1 MSNMG
6 PYPEGQY
13 NQQPGG
19 YVPGGFGPRPDEK
32 NSLGVWSLCLGIA
45 SFLCCGIVTGI
56 PSIIVGYLGIQAA
69 NGGRA
74 TNKGMSIAG
83 IVLSVAGTVLA
94 IVLYATGVTSQFT
107 SGIQS

>member
-69 NGGRA
+69 NEGRA

-83 IVLSVAGTVLA
+83 SVLSVAGTVLA

>member
-45 SFLCCGIVTGI
+45 SFLCCGIITGI

-69 NGGRA
+69 NEGAPPTRA
-74 TNKGMSIAG
+74 CPLPALCCLWPVPCWRLCSMR
-83 IVLSVAGTVLA
+83 LA
-94 IVLYATGVTSQFT
+94 
-107 SGIQS
+107 

>member
-69 NGGRA
+69 NEGRA

-83 IVLSVAGTVLA
+83 IVLSEAGTVLA